1 MINTSTLFFASR
13 VAPINNMN
21 SENLEQQML
30 SVIISGLLF
39 NTFNK
44 LFRKPRIDKIGNVRE
59 KNVGKVYLI
68 L

>member
-1 MINTSTLFFASR
+1 
-13 VAPINNMN
+13 MN